1 MIEDPELR
9 SLFQTECDEHLQRL
23 EEGLLRLESAPQDT
37 SALDT
42 SFRATHSLK
51 GTGRMLEIEP
61 LESIAHRCE
70 DLLGQVRR
78 GQLAFTPELL
88 DKLSPAL
95 DAMRKIVE
103 EVMAGGAITV
113 SVAPIIGILEGT
125 VTPVAPVA
133 ATPPPPVVEV
143 VSVTEPEP
151 VVLAGPVI
159 VPEVVV
165 APEVIIAPEV
175 VAVAQ
180 TEIAPA
186 PVPTQTNA
194 NANNA
199 NAEWETVRVAAQ
211 KLDALILLAGEL
223 SVTTQRLGRS
233 LRPLEELVA
242 LWEEANHAPNM
253 REGLKTRIGQ
263 VIGELQRATAEDSSR
278 LNLVADE
285 LEESIRGLR
294 LLPLSQVFSLFGRTV
309 RDLSRAQGKEV
320 RLEIEGGDTTAD
332 KRILEEIKD
341 PLTHMIRNSIDH
353 GIETPDER
361 VAAGKQSQATI
372 TLRAY
377 QSATRV
383 IVEIE
388 DDGRGLNAEAIS
400 RTALKRGVRT
410 QEQLDALSVQERQR
424 LVFEPGFSTKDVVSD
439 VSGRGVG
446 MDVVLTNVEKLRG
459 TISIDS
465 RDGLGCKFQMQFPIT
480 LVTTRV
486 LLLQE
491 SGNSYA
497 LPMESVDEARLVP
510 RESLFLLEGRLTL
523 SVRGEAIPVAPLHE
537 VLGLPGT
544 PHTARVLSCVLIQE
558 GTRRAG
564 ILVEALED
572 EQELLLKP
580 LAGQLRNLPLVTGAT
595 VLGTGEICLA
605 LAASELLTRVHEQQ
619 AGSWATVQ
627 AAVAP
632 KKTVLLVEDS
642 VTTRTWEK
650 RALEGAGYIVVTAV
664 DGEDGYEKLL
674 SQPFDG
680 IVSDIEMPRLDGLA
694 LTERVRKD
702 SRFATLPI
710 ILVTTHGTEEDR
722 QRGMSAGA
730 NAYLVKGPL
739 EKAVLLQTLER
750 WF

>member
-1 MIEDPELR
+1 MSMIEDPELR

-23 EEGLLRLESAPQDT
+23 EEGLLHLESAPQDT

-95 DAMRKIVE
+95 DAMRQIVND
-103 EVMAGGAITV
+103 VMAGGAISV
-113 SVAPIIGILEGT
+113 SVEHIIGILEGT
-125 VTPVAPVA
+125 ATVPVV
-133 ATPPPPVVEV
+133 ATPPPTPISAPVI
-143 VSVTEPEP
+143 EPEP
-151 VVLAGPVI
+151 VP
-159 VPEVVV
+159 
-165 APEVIIAPEV
+165 IIAPEAVVTPEV
-175 VAVAQ
+175 VAAPDAIVAAQ
-180 TEIAPA
+180 VEPA
-186 PVPTQTNA
+186 PVVTNA

-242 LWEEANHAPNM
+242 LWEEANHAQNM

-309 RDLSRAQGKEV
+309 RDLSRGQGKEV

-353 GIETPDER
+353 GVETPEER
-361 VAAGKQSQATI
+361 VAAGKSAQATI

-410 QEQLDALSVQERQR
+410 QEQLDALTVQERQR
-424 LVFEPGFSTKDVVSD
+424 LIFEPGFSTKDVVSD

-465 RDGLGCKFQMQFPIT
+465 RDGLGCRFQMQFPIT

-605 LAASELLTRVHEQQ
+605 LAATELLTRVHGQQ
-619 AGSWATVQ
+619 AGSWATGQ
-627 AAVAP
+627 AAVAT

-680 IVSDIEMPRLDGLA
+680 IVSDIEMPRLDGIA

-702 SRFATLPI
+702 SRFATLPVV
-710 ILVTTHGTEEDR
+710 LVTTHGTEEDR
-722 QRGMSAGA
+722 QRGLSAGA

-739 EKAVLLQTLER
+739 EKAILLQTLER